1 MFQSCVLEHDC
12 ALSDQEGIY
21 KTSWVFVEF
30 MNCLQQIYFSLKDK
44 FLTQGD
50 MMNQYKFQAIY
61 QTVETL
67 LERSAAE
74 A

>member
-1 MFQSCVLEHDC
+1 
-12 ALSDQEGIY
+12 
-21 KTSWVFVEF
+21 
-30 MNCLQQIYFSLKDK
+30 LKNK

-50 MMNQYKFQAIY
+50 MMNQYKFKAIY
-61 QTVETL
+61 QTVKTL